1 MFGTFPRDVTM
12 ILQGTMTAMSIRGNT
27 SNVVSRQRGELR
39 ISSPQQVYTRRHGV
53 NKKEMKITKEEE
65 RARIEVKG
73 GWGGEVPYTSLARDK
88 VQKTSIHKAVT
99 TKEKRQRRKKRGD
112 ITTPVTEAY
121 HEFKNRDVQEAFN
134 RHHQRRQRSLAH
146 LLRHSR

>member
-12 ILQGTMTAMSIRGNT
+12 ILQGTMTARSIGGNT
-27 SNVVSRQRGELR
+27 LKVVSRQRGELR
-39 ISSPQQVYTRRHGV
+39 ISSPQKLYTRRHGV
-53 NKKEMKITKEEE
+53 DKKEMKKTKDEE

-73 GWGGEVPYTSLARDK
+73 SWGDPYTSLARDK

-99 TKEKRQRRKKRGD
+99 TKEKRQRRRQKNIK
-112 ITTPVTEAY
+112 TPVTEAY
-121 HEFKNRDVQEAFN
+121 HEFKDRGVDEAFN